1 MVKKFF
7 LSNLFMKPFATEKIK
22 LIGMNFIPKPASGL
36 KGKLQGINLSEH
48 VKKLFEDLK
57 QNYNLEYQP

>member
-1 MVKKFF
+1 
-7 LSNLFMKPFATEKIK
+7 MKPFATEKIK

-48 VKKLFEDLK
+48 VKKLFEELK
-57 QNYNLEYQP
+57 KNYNLEYQP